1 LIGEGPVP
9 VRPVDSERRAI
20 GIVDNPPTPQPLL
33 FQRRDT
39 LRWDRVDHAEPRISA
54 TDALVALPGFHPE
67 IRLDTSVRLQ
77 LWGNVQE
84 FMPLPF
90 SGTLLSLFVPAQG
103 IDADIALHTGR
114 VFITAPMAARPAV
127 VRLRFRDETWDVTLG
142 MGNTEIAIDVYSEP
156 AKGSLF
162 GRDLPE
168 SPRMLAYLGVI
179 EGTASIR
186 SGFQDSGELA
196 RGTKWKWD
204 SKGGRPAAAPK
215 DDKDEVGI
223 ANRWTKL
230 EPATPAGKELAAA
243 VAEMARRVS
252 TSLGPFDVEF
262 DATLKDSGEA
272 IGRRVLSTWM
282 LASVSTT
289 KLNYLLDALESD
301 AALVRDAAARALQ
314 QWVAQDAARENVYA
328 QELAMKA
335 TFTESQR
342 ELLATLVR
350 GLERP
355 VDLKVA
361 DTLFELL
368 GHERLAVRE
377 LSRMQL
383 AKLDPAGQKESNYD
397 AASERRG
404 MQAGV
409 WLKGWKKRDG
419 KGK

>member
-1 LIGEGPVP
+1 
-9 VRPVDSERRAI
+9 
-20 GIVDNPPTPQPLL
+20 
-33 FQRRDT
+33 
-39 LRWDRVDHAEPRISA
+39 
-54 TDALVALPGFHPE
+54 
-67 IRLDTSVRLQ
+67 
-77 LWGNVQE
+77 
-84 FMPLPF
+84 
-90 SGTLLSLFVPAQG
+90 
-103 IDADIALHTGR
+103 
-114 VFITAPMAARPAV
+114 
-127 VRLRFRDETWDVTLG
+127 
-142 MGNTEIAIDVYSEP
+142 
-156 AKGSLF
+156 
-162 GRDLPE
+162 
-168 SPRMLAYLGVI
+168 
-179 EGTASIR
+179 
-186 SGFQDSGELA
+186 
-196 RGTKWKWD
+196 
-204 SKGGRPAAAPK
+204 
-215 DDKDEVGI
+215 
-223 ANRWTKL
+223 
-230 EPATPAGKELAAA
+230 
-243 VAEMARRVS
+243 
-252 TSLGPFDVEF
+252 
-262 DATLKDSGEA
+262 
-272 IGRRVLSTWM
+272 
-282 LASVSTT
+282 
-289 KLNYLLDALESD
+289 LNYLLDALESD